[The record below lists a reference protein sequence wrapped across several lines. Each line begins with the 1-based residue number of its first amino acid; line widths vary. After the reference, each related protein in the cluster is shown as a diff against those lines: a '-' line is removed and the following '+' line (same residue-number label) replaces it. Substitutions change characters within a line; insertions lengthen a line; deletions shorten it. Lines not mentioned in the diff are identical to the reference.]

1 MEHDQL
7 VGEMGQIER
16 LTTAERLRLARKR
29 RGLQLKR
36 WAQREREYN
45 LKRKGSGQDG
55 SQDGEDGSRVHFVSA
70 IMLLEAAAR
79 NDIEEVRRL
88 LSLDVSPDSTNEDGL
103 TALHQCCIDDSE
115 EMMKVLV
122 EFGADVNA
130 ADSEQWTPLH
140 AAATCGHLHLVKF
153 LIEKE
158 ASLLAVNGDGNMP
171 YDICEDE
178 TTLSFIE
185 NEMAKRGVT
194 QDLID
199 ETRSRTETQML
210 ADLMQVAS
218 QHGDLEWRDKHR
230 ATPLH
235 IAAANGYLSV
245 LEFLLDNHC
254 STEVCDLDLWQP
266 LHAAACWGHL
276 EAVEILAQNGAD
288 ISAVTRSGET
298 PFDITEDPEI
308 KERLVELAEQRLRL
322 SEPRVRRGR
331 SSSTRTHSI
340 RRTSLRDKMKT
351 TKKDVADEG
360 LIYMQGVS
368 RTTDD
373 DIEVNPSTDVVDLKD
388 VHISLPPYK
397 PVGLVSPMTK
407 ETNGNSFNGD
417 TAPPIRPVRT
427 NQDRRQSSF
436 DDSPISGLSPVITSS
451 LSQPGNGSPG
461 DPINIHVSVTINPG
475 PGLGQNTS
483 YTSPSGTLA
492 DLKRTRSQN
501 RVVGS
506 CASSLNTSNQS
517 LSSQNELDGITMNP
531 NQGSGHSSNS
541 SASSRRNPEVVL
553 NPRAVEDREPK
564 VRAAVVTQP
573 SNNSPNN
580 NRKKFAASS
589 VEVVGPPAKTGCCT
603 IV

>member
-1 MEHDQL
+1 M
-7 VGEMGQIER
+7 
-16 LTTAERLRLARKR
+16 
-29 RGLQLKR
+29 KR

-45 LKRKGSGQDG
+45 LKRKGAGL
-55 SQDGEDGSRVHFVSA
+55 DGEEDPGARVHFVPS

-88 LSLDVSPDSTNEDGL
+88 LSLNVSADSTNEDGL

-122 EFGADVNA
+122 EFGANVNA

-153 LIEKE
+153 LIEKD

-199 ETRSRTETQML
+199 ETRGRTENKML
-210 ADLMQVAS
+210 ADLMQLAA
-218 QHGDLEWRDKHR
+218 QHGDLEFRDKHK

-235 IAAANGYLSV
+235 IAGANGYLSV

-254 STEVCDLDLWQP
+254 STEVSDQDLWQP

-322 SEPRVRRGR
+322 AEPRVRRGR

-360 LIYMQGVS
+360 LIYMQGVN
-368 RTTDD
+368 RKEEDD
-373 DIEVNPSTDVVDLKD
+373 AEVNPSTDVVDLQD
-388 VHISLPPYK
+388 VQISIPPYQK
-397 PVGLVSPMTK
+397 PIGLVSPMSK
-407 ETNGNSFNGD
+407 ESKPLTAFPGD
-417 TAPPIRPVRT
+417 PLPPVRPART
-427 NQDRRQSSF
+427 NQERRQSSF
-436 DDSPISGLSPVITSS
+436 DGSPSLSGVSPMITSS
-451 LSQPGNGSPG
+451 LSQPGSGSPG

-475 PGLGQNTS
+475 LGLGQGAGS
-483 YTSPSGTLA
+483 YSSPSG
-492 DLKRTRSQN
+492 RSPQAFP
-501 RVVGS
+501 GTPIKLLS
-506 CASSLNTSNQS
+506 YILILN
-517 LSSQNELDGITMNP
+517 LL
-531 NQGSGHSSNS
+531 
-541 SASSRRNPEVVL
+541 
-553 NPRAVEDREPK
+553 
-564 VRAAVVTQP
+564 
-573 SNNSPNN
+573 
-580 NRKKFAASS
+580 
-589 VEVVGPPAKTGCCT
+589 
-603 IV
+603 